1 MAFAAVPLLAQ
12 ERWTMDRCMQYAVDH
27 SNDVRR
33 QQLEAAQRR
42 YDERAARLGLLPTVG
57 AQVSAQYSW
66 GRNIDPETNTY
77 NTITTF
83 NNYYSVGA
91 ELPLFDGGRTWNAF
105 RQARL
110 ARARSLSALQQ
121 AADDKAIA
129 VMACFVE
136 AVYNQQTI
144 GLAER
149 KLAQSQA
156 LLLKTRRQFELGQK
170 SRPDVAQVESQVADD
185 DYNLLRQHNQ
195 AQLSLLAL
203 KAAMNYPVTDTL
215 LLDTAVAVR
224 HASPVHA
231 ETLYDGFGA
240 TAPQVQTARYNVEE
254 ARLSYRIQRV
264 ALLPT
269 LTLGGG
275 ISTNYYRNLSQGSGR
290 TDGFG
295 RQFNNN
301 MGEFVSLSLSIPIFD
316 PSRWRAARQAKTAWL
331 EARLTLDDARR
342 KLHDDIVQA
351 VLQRDGAARELVK
364 MERKVAADSLAWH
377 LSVRQ
382 YEAGMRTAFDLRT
395 AAQTW
400 LESSISLL
408 QMRLTLEMK
417 ERLVNYYQGNRPWIL
432 K

>member
-1 MAFAAVPLLAQ
+1 
-12 ERWTMDRCMQYAVDH
+12 
-27 SNDVRR
+27 
-33 QQLEAAQRR
+33 
-42 YDERAARLGLLPTVG
+42 
-57 AQVSAQYSW
+57 
-66 GRNIDPETNTY
+66 
-77 NTITTF
+77 
-83 NNYYSVGA
+83 VGA

-105 RQARL
+105 RQART

-144 GLAER
+144 ALAER

-240 TAPQVQTARYNVEE
+240 TAPQGRPHATTSRRRVSAIAYNEPPCCP
-254 ARLSYRIQRV
+254 R
-264 ALLPT
+264 
-269 LTLGGG
+269 
-275 ISTNYYRNLSQGSGR
+275 
-290 TDGFG
+290 
-295 RQFNNN
+295 
-301 MGEFVSLSLSIPIFD
+301 
-316 PSRWRAARQAKTAWL
+316 
-331 EARLTLDDARR
+331 
-342 KLHDDIVQA
+342 
-351 VLQRDGAARELVK
+351 
-364 MERKVAADSLAWH
+364 
-377 LSVRQ
+377 
-382 YEAGMRTAFDLRT
+382 
-395 AAQTW
+395 
-400 LESSISLL
+400 
-408 QMRLTLEMK
+408 
-417 ERLVNYYQGNRPWIL
+417 
-432 K
+432 